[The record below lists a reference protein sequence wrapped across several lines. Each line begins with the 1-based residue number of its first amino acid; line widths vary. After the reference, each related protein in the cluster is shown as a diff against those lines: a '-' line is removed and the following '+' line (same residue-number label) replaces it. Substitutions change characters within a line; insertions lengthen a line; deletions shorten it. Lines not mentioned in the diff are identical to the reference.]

1 MKLSQSTSNGT
12 FRHIIIQRVHYICNK
27 SKRGE
32 EQTSSTDWEVMAM
45 CLVADS
51 AIEAIRDS
59 ASHHTF
65 LFFFL
70 PSTLQRRIK
79 QKKKQTF
86 LLCWG
91 NARFLGLC
99 CCISGTWDGL
109 MSVAVAAWHSVI
121 NFNIFCTIRVSS
133 SCSNPSS
140 PYCPWLLSHPHS
152 RHA

>member
-12 FRHIIIQRVHYICNK
+12 FRHITIQRVHYICNK

-65 LFFFL
+65 LFFFCL
-70 PSTLQRRIK
+70 PHYRGGSNKRKNKLS
-79 QKKKQTF
+79 
-86 LLCWG
+86 C
-91 NARFLGLC
+91 
-99 CCISGTWDGL
+99 
-109 MSVAVAAWHSVI
+109 SVGVMQGFWVCVAASQE
-121 NFNIFCTIRVSS
+121 
-133 SCSNPSS
+133 
-140 PYCPWLLSHPHS
+140 LEMD
-152 RHA
+152 